1 MPGDAFDERYIAAGM
16 RGAELG
22 EETHEADRSDRAH
35 YRETDRRVLHMEEV
49 HRCRFGRLGLGH
61 HLLEMRPHQASEIGQ
76 LRQVVLAPPEPPA
89 QLLLSLV
96 PRTLP
101 AGLSPF

>member
-1 MPGDAFDERYIAAGM
+1 M

-35 YRETDRRVLHMEEV
+35 YPETDRRVLHMEEV

-76 LRQVVLAPPEPPA
+76 MRQVVLAPQEQTA
-89 QLLLSLV
+89 ELLLEFV
-96 PRTLP
+96 HGTRQG
-101 AGLSPF
+101 GL